1 VPFNAASDAF
11 QLHPDFALY
20 GPSTLRTCQAALALA
35 LGNFQTT
42 LREDAV
48 ELAKLRGERD
58 QSAGAAPGQLGQLGS
73 GERNDAIC
81 AIEFRMGKKE
91 VIKRGMEAIDA
102 RLRAVLAAPAA
113 PGDFSVVPPK

>member
-1 VPFNAASDAF
+1 MEISRRRFERTPSSSRSFAANAIK
-11 QLHPDFALY
+11 
-20 GPSTLRTCQAALALA
+20 A
-35 LGNFQTT
+35 LGA
-42 LREDAV
+42 R
-48 ELAKLRGERD
+48 R
-58 QSAGAAPGQLGQLGS
+58 SGQLGQLGS